1 MDSSGN
7 NTLYNVGKNCIYK
20 YIKFCFLFIN
30 FFFRNL
36 TTNKMN
42 VNALL
47 TKYARCSIING
58 IKYYSSK
65 YGK

>member
-20 YIKFCFLFIN
+20 ILNFFFYKFF

-47 TKYARCSIING
+47 TKYARCSIINN